1 MIAKLDSN
9 GILLGWY
16 LDTDTVEEPKVTVTQ
31 EVWQQAIDIN
41 ANKYVDE
48 QAPWSLKKSDFS
60 RMEDVLYTL
69 LETVRQVS
77 ILLQPFMPDSSKA
90 ILDHLKVVDDERDFK
105 SLGKMYEG
113 GINISTPLPLFPRI
127 N

>member
-1 MIAKLDSN
+1 MKKIWITIS
-9 GILLGWY
+9 
-16 LDTDTVEEPKVTVTQ
+16 
-31 EVWQQAIDIN
+31 N

-60 RMEDVLYTL
+60 RMKDVLYIL

-90 ILDHLKVVDDERDFK
+90 ILDHLKILDNERDFK